1 MDPYPS
7 RAHGAKGAMIIV
19 DAHEDLAWNARSF
32 GRDYTQS
39 AYVNREREE
48 GTEIPR
54 LNGRCMLG
62 LPEWLAG
69 GVAVIFGTVFVMP
82 SRRAR
87 SPMERAY
94 RTPEE
99 AYAEGMAQLDYYERL
114 VETQP
119 RFQLINT
126 RKDLEAV
133 LETWKDPPSEPD
145 VDPRRIG
152 IVRLMEGADPIR
164 RPEEVEVWYERGVR
178 IIGLAWGATRYA
190 GGTGEPG
197 PLTDEGRR
205 LLKAMQEFPIILD
218 LSHMAERS
226 FFEALDRYEGPVIAS
241 HSNPQALVPGDRQ
254 LSDAMIRA
262 LAERDGVIGVVL
274 SNRMLKKGWTRG
286 DPKEAVTVWDVVRAI
301 DYICQRVGDARH
313 VGIGSDFDGGF
324 GAEATPAEF
333 DTVADLPKIAHAL
346 QEAGFAGADI
356 EAVMSGNWLRILR
369 RGLPD

>member
-1 MDPYPS
+1 
-7 RAHGAKGAMIIV
+7 MIIV

-39 AYVNREREE
+39 AYVTREWEE

-69 GVAVIFGTVFVMP
+69 RVAVIFATVFVMP
-82 SRRAR
+82 ARRSR
-87 SPMERAY
+87 SHLERVY

-114 VETQP
+114 AGEHP
-119 RFQLINT
+119 RFRLVHT
-126 RKDLEAV
+126 RRDLEAV
-133 LETWKDPPSEPD
+133 LETWKEPLSD
-145 VDPRRIG
+145 SDSRVIG

-205 LLKAMQEFPIILD
+205 LLKAMQEFPFILD

-274 SNRMLKKGWTRG
+274 HNRMLKRGWARG
-286 DPKEAVTVWDVVRAI
+286 DPKEAVTIWDVVRAI

-324 GAEATPAEF
+324 GAESTPAEF
-333 DTVADLPKIAHAL
+333 DTVADLPKIAQAL
-346 QEAGFAGADI
+346 REAGFVEADI
-356 EAVMSGNWLRILR
+356 EAVMGGNWLRILR
-369 RGLPD
+369 QGLPA

>member
-1 MDPYPS
+1 
-7 RAHGAKGAMIIV
+7 MIIV

-32 GRDYTQS
+32 GRDYTRS
-39 AYVNREREE
+39 AYVTREREE
-48 GTEIPR
+48 GTDVPR

-69 GVAVIFGTVFVMP
+69 RVAVIFGTVFVMP
-82 SRRAR
+82 ARRAR
-87 SPMERAY
+87 SPRERAY

-114 VETQP
+114 ADDQP
-119 RFQLINT
+119 RFRLIDT
-126 RKDLEAV
+126 RRDLEEV
-133 LETWKDPPSEPD
+133 LKTWDEPQPED
-145 VDPRRIG
+145 GRRIG
-152 IVRLMEGADPIR
+152 IVRLLEGADPIR
-164 RPEEVEVWYERGVR
+164 RPEEVEIWYARGVR
-178 IIGLAWGATRYA
+178 IIGPAWGATRYA

-205 LLKAMQEFPIILD
+205 LLKAMQAFPFILD

-274 SNRMLKKGWTRG
+274 NNRMLKKGWTRG

-301 DYICQRVGDARH
+301 DHICQRVGDARH

-324 GAEATPAEF
+324 GAEEAPAEF
-333 DTVADLPKIAHAL
+333 DTVADLPKIAAAL
-346 QEAGFAGADI
+346 REAGFAEADV
-356 EAVMSGNWLRILR
+356 EAVMGGNWLRILR
-369 RGLPD
+369 QGLPD

>member
-1 MDPYPS
+1 MDAFNPQE
-7 RAHGAKGAMIIV
+7 AAEDKMIIV
-19 DAHEDLAWNARSF
+19 DAHEDIAWNARSF

-39 AYVNREREE
+39 AYATREREV

-54 LNGRCMLG
+54 LNGQCMLG

-69 GVAVIFGTVFVMP
+69 RVAVIFGTVFVMP
-82 SRRAR
+82 ARRAR
-87 SPMERAY
+87 SPRERVY

-114 VETQP
+114 ADTHP
-119 RFQLINT
+119 RFRLIRT
-126 RKDLEAV
+126 RKDLDAV
-133 LETWKDPPSEPD
+133 LETWKDPSSEPD
-145 VDPRRIG
+145 PRCIG
-152 IVRLMEGADPIR
+152 IVPLMEGADPIR
-164 RPEEVEVWYERGVR
+164 RPEEVEVWFERGVR
-178 IIGLAWGATRYA
+178 IIGPAWGATRYA

-205 LLKAMQEFPIILD
+205 LLKAMQEFPLILD

-226 FFEALDRYEGPVIAS
+226 FFEALDRYEGVVIAS

-254 LSDAMIRA
+254 LSDVMIRA

-286 DPKEAVTVWDVVRAI
+286 DPKEAVTIWDVVRAI

-313 VGIGSDFDGGF
+313 VGIGSDLDGGF
-324 GAEATPAEF
+324 GAEEAPAEF
-333 DTVADLPKIAHAL
+333 DTVADLPKIADAL
-346 QEAGFAGADI
+346 REAGFAEADI
-356 EAVMSGNWLRILR
+356 EAVMGGNWLRVLR
-369 RGLPD
+369 EGLPD

>member
-1 MDPYPS
+1 
-7 RAHGAKGAMIIV
+7 MIIV

-32 GRDYTQS
+32 GRDYTRS
-39 AYVNREREE
+39 AYETRQREE

-69 GVAVIFGTVFVMP
+69 RVAVIFATVFVMP
-82 SRRAR
+82 ARHAR
-87 SPMERAY
+87 SAMERTY
-94 RTPEE
+94 RTPDE

-114 VETQP
+114 TETQP
-119 RFQLINT
+119 RFRWI
-126 RKDLEAV
+126 RSRRDLEAV
-133 LETWKDPPSEPD
+133 LETWREPLPDP
-145 VDPRRIG
+145 DPRCIG
-152 IVRLMEGADPIR
+152 IVCLMEGADPIR

-178 IIGLAWGATRYA
+178 IIGPAWSATRYA

-205 LLKAMQEFPIILD
+205 LLKVMQDFPLILD

-226 FFEALDRYEGPVIAS
+226 FFEALERYERPVIAS

-324 GAEATPAEF
+324 GADETPAEF
-333 DTVADLPKIAHAL
+333 DTVADLPKIADAL
-346 QEAGFAGADI
+346 RQAGFAEADV
-356 EAVMSGNWLRILR
+356 EAVMGGNWLRILHH
-369 RGLPD
+369 GLE

>member
-1 MDPYPS
+1 
-7 RAHGAKGAMIIV
+7 MIIV

-32 GRDYTQS
+32 GRDYTRS
-39 AYVNREREE
+39 AHAIREQEE
-48 GTEIPR
+48 GTEIPS

-69 GVAVIFGTVFVMP
+69 GVAVIFGTIFVMP
-82 SRRAR
+82 AHRAR
-87 SPMERAY
+87 SPLERTY

-114 VETQP
+114 ADTQP
-119 RFQLINT
+119 RFHLINT
-126 RKDLEAV
+126 RKDLEVV
-133 LETWKDPPSEPD
+133 LETWKEPHLETD
-145 VDPRRIG
+145 ARRIG

-205 LLKAMQEFPIILD
+205 LLKTMQEFPLILD

-241 HSNPQALVPGDRQ
+241 HSNSQALVPGDRQ
-254 LSDAMIRA
+254 LSDAMIWA
-262 LAERDGVIGVVL
+262 LAERDGVVGVVL
-274 SNRMLKKGWTRG
+274 CNRMLKKGWTRG
-286 DPKEAVTVWDVVRAI
+286 DPKEAVTIWDVVRAI
-301 DYICQRVGDARH
+301 DYVCQRVGDARH

-324 GAEATPAEF
+324 GAESTPAEF
-333 DTVADLPKIAHAL
+333 DTVADLPKIAQAL
-346 QEAGFAGADI
+346 REAGFTEEDI

-369 RGLPD
+369 HGLPG

>member
-1 MDPYPS
+1 ML
-7 RAHGAKGAMIIV
+7 IV

-39 AYVNREREE
+39 AYVTREREE

-54 LNGRCMLG
+54 WNGRCMLG

-69 GVAVIFGTVFVMP
+69 GVAVIFGTIFVMP
-82 SRRAR
+82 ARRAR
-87 SPMERAY
+87 SPLECVY

-99 AYAEGMAQLDYYERL
+99 AYVEGMTQLDYYERL
-114 VETQP
+114 ADAHP
-119 RFQLINT
+119 RFRLINT

-133 LETWKDPPSEPD
+133 LEIWKAPFPDP
-145 VDPRRIG
+145 DPRRIG

-178 IIGLAWGATRYA
+178 IIGPAWGATRYA

-205 LLKAMQEFPIILD
+205 LLKAMQELSIILD

-241 HSNPQALVPGDRQ
+241 HSNPQAVAPGDRQ

-262 LAERDGVIGVVL
+262 LADRDGVIGVVL
-274 SNRMLKKGWTRG
+274 HNGMLKKGWTRG
-286 DPKEAVTVWDVVRAI
+286 DPKEAVTIRDVVRAI

-324 GAEATPAEF
+324 GVESAPSEF
-333 DTVADLPKIAHAL
+333 DTVADLPKIAWAL
-346 QEAGFAGADI
+346 REAGFAEADI

-369 RGLPD
+369 KGLP

>member
-1 MDPYPS
+1 ML
-7 RAHGAKGAMIIV
+7 IV

-39 AYVNREREE
+39 AYVTREREE

-69 GVAVIFGTVFVMP
+69 GVAVIFGTIFVMP
-82 SRRAR
+82 ARRAR
-87 SPMERAY
+87 SPLERVY

-99 AYAEGMAQLDYYERL
+99 AYVEGMTQLDYYEHL
-114 VETQP
+114 ADAHP
-119 RFQLINT
+119 RFCLINT
-126 RKDLEAV
+126 RRDLEAV
-133 LETWKDPPSEPD
+133 LETWKAPFPDP
-145 VDPRRIG
+145 DPRRIG

-205 LLKAMQEFPIILD
+205 LLKAMQELSIILD

-241 HSNPQALVPGDRQ
+241 HSNPQAVAPGDRQ
-254 LSDAMIRA
+254 LSDGMIRA
-262 LAERDGVIGVVL
+262 LADRDGVIGVVL
-274 SNRMLKKGWTRG
+274 HNGMLKKGWTRG
-286 DPKEAVTVWDVVRAI
+286 DPKEAVTIWDAVRAI

-324 GAEATPAEF
+324 GAESAPAEF
-333 DTVADLPKIAHAL
+333 DTVADLPKIAQAL
-346 QEAGFAGADI
+346 REAGFAEADI

-369 RGLPD
+369 KGLP

>member
-1 MDPYPS
+1 MS
-7 RAHGAKGAMIIV
+7 IV

-39 AYVNREREE
+39 AYAIREQEE
-48 GTEIPR
+48 GTEIPS

-62 LPEWLAG
+62 FPEWLAG
-69 GVAVIFGTVFVMP
+69 GVAVIFGTIFVMP
-82 SRRAR
+82 ARRAR
-87 SPMERAY
+87 SPRERTY

-114 VETQP
+114 ADTQP
-119 RFQLINT
+119 RFHLINT
-126 RKDLEAV
+126 RKDLEVV
-133 LETWKDPPSEPD
+133 LETWKEPHLEAD
-145 VDPRRIG
+145 ARRIG

-178 IIGLAWGATRYA
+178 IIGLSWGATRYA

-205 LLKAMQEFPIILD
+205 LLKAMQEFPLILD
-218 LSHMAERS
+218 LSHMAEQS

-241 HSNPQALVPGDRQ
+241 HSNPRALVPGDRH

-262 LAERDGVIGVVL
+262 LAERDGVVGVVL
-274 SNRMLKKGWTRG
+274 CNRMLKRGWTRG
-286 DPKEAVTVWDVVRAI
+286 DPKEAVTIWDVVRAI
-301 DYICQRVGDARH
+301 DYVCQRVGDARH

-324 GAEATPAEF
+324 GAESAPAEF
-333 DTVADLPKIAHAL
+333 DTVADLPKIAQAL
-346 QEAGFAGADI
+346 REAGFAEADI
-356 EAVMSGNWLRILR
+356 EAVMGGNWLRILR
-369 RGLPD
+369 QGLPD